1 MVSKEEIE
9 AAEAASVVVE
19 EASEEALEDSAVVDS
34 EEVPVVDSEEVLEDS
49 AVADSEEAPVVA
61 SEEASVVE
69 EEDIEIIKAINM
81 S

>member
-1 MVSKEEIE
+1 MASKEEIE

-19 EASEEALEDSAVVDS
+19 EDSEEALEDSAVADS

-49 AVADSEEAPVVA
+49 AVADSEEAPEVA
-61 SEEASVVE
+61 SAVE